1 MIPFSSKVKNTIK
14 WIIIVTDTTII
25 LEINNEIINNIMFK
39 KLLGKVKLYGLGK
52 KYDINKTGKNL
63 RVTLAILVPYIVKN
77 HLK

>member
-1 MIPFSSKVKNTIK
+1 
-14 WIIIVTDTTII
+14 
-25 LEINNEIINNIMFK
+25 MFK